1 MNEDT
6 KKIVI
11 FFVVGAVVISIIVF
25 LIRFAQKGLIV
36 KGQTASNDV
45 YVGTNPYGRVGG
57 GTSPNNAPDQ
67 PELDRIKIE
76 KLAEKQKMLLNNKT
90 NTDSGYTMQEEQRNL
105 IYRHNIGLFV

>member
-6 KKIVI
+6 KKIVV
-11 FFVVGAVVISIIVF
+11 FFVVSAVVVSVIVF
-25 LIRFAQKGLIV
+25 LIRYAQKLLI